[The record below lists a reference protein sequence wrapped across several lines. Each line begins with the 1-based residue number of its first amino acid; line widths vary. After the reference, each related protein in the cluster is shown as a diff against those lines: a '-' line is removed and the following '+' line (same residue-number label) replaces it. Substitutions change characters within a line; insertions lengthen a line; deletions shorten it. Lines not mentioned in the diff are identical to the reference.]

1 VTEQLILLVLLAAGL
16 AAYGWWQWHERQ
28 QRREA
33 IALLCLERGW
43 SFAHERDELVQQLRG
58 TFPLFTRGTS
68 SRRCRNVVSIP
79 GDQRSML
86 FDYSYV
92 TRRGKS
98 TSTTH
103 VAVAI
108 IRLPVWLP
116 AVRLSPENP
125 LTRVASAVGF
135 RDIELESVEF
145 NRRFRVEAD
154 SREHAFAIL
163 HPLMMEH
170 LLALPYDTW
179 ELAGGRLLVSRA
191 GRWELGDYQT
201 VQAAISRSIELIPDH
216 VWRQHGASP

>member
-1 VTEQLILLVLLAAGL
+1 VTAQILLLALLAAGIVVY
-16 AAYGWWQWHERQ
+16 AWWQWREHQR
-28 QRREA
+28 RREA
-33 IALLCLERGW
+33 LGLMCLERGW
-43 SFAHERDELVQQLRG
+43 SFAHERDELARQLRG

-68 SRRCRNVVSIP
+68 TRRCRNVVSIP
-79 GDQRSML
+79 GDESSTV

-108 IRLPVWLP
+108 TRLPVWLP
-116 AVRLSPENP
+116 AVRLGPENP
-125 LTRVASAVGF
+125 LTRAASAVGF

-145 NRRFRVEAD
+145 NRRFRVDAD

-170 LLALPYDTW
+170 LLGLPYDSW
-179 ELAGGRLLVSRA
+179 ELAGGRLLVSRP
-191 GRWELGDYQT
+191 GRWDLGDYQA
-201 VQAAISRSIELIPDH
+201 VHAAMTRSVELIPDH
-216 VWRQHGASP
+216 VWRGHGASP